1 MMSRRAELLCRWL
14 LPLILGSA
22 GAAAFGQPQAQEVT
36 LKAEIVHRAM
46 LFIEWPAS
54 SLRAAQPLALCVLDE
69 GALATSV
76 LALAG
81 RMVNG
86 HPLETRRVARPEQ
99 LASCHAALVGAAFE
113 TAAALAGRPVL
124 IVSEAPSMLGRGV
137 MLNLQ
142 IEDGRVVFD
151 VGLDSAHRAGL
162 EISTKL
168 LRLARYVRKN

>member
-1 MMSRRAELLCRWL
+1 MMKRRAKLLCRCL
-14 LPLILGSA
+14 LLLILGSGGTVA
-22 GAAAFGQPQAQEVT
+22 RAQPAQEVT

-46 LFIEWPAS
+46 LFVEWPDS
-54 SLRAAQPLALCVLDE
+54 SLRAGQPLALCVLDD
-69 GALATSV
+69 GALAAQV

-86 HPLETRRVARPEQ
+86 HPLEARRVTRAEQ
-99 LASCHAALVGAAFE
+99 LAGCHAALVGAAFE
-113 TAAALAGRPVL
+113 VAAALAARPVL
-124 IVSEAPSMLGRGV
+124 IVSDAPAMLGRGV

-151 VGLDSAHRAGL
+151 VGLDTAHRAGL

>member
-1 MMSRRAELLCRWL
+1 MMPRRAELLCRCL
-14 LPLILGSA
+14 LLLILGSG
-22 GAAAFGQPQAQEVT
+22 GAAGFAQPAREVT

-46 LFIEWPAS
+46 LFIEWPDS
-54 SLRAAQPLALCVLDE
+54 SLRAGQPLALCVLDE
-69 GALATSV
+69 SALATSV
-76 LALAG
+76 LALGG

-86 HPLETRRVARPEQ
+86 HPLEARRVARIEQ
-99 LASCHAALVGAAFE
+99 LATCHAALVGAAFE
-113 TAAALAGRPVL
+113 TAAALAGRPLLV
-124 IVSEAPSMLGRGV
+124 VSEAPAMLGRGV

-151 VGLDSAHRAGL
+151 VGLDTAHRAGL